1 VYYYIYDD
9 FLGEKRFEK
18 EVQKV
23 EGRLTDLGIAG
34 KIARLALFRNA
45 EDMIRDELRKGIE
58 TVVVV
63 GNDETVRKVVDV
75 ITQSGVAFGIIPIGP
90 KNEIARLL
98 GIPEGMPACDIL
110 SARIIETI
118 DMGSVNGRRFISG
131 LSIPNFSGEI
141 TCDNR
146 YRVYPKGEGSL
157 EVWNLFK
164 GSANDQGT
172 ISNPCDGKLETI
184 IRTKGKGGLKVFGR
198 KKAYE
203 SMIPLKAFAIRSDNP
218 MTLYADG
225 EKMEAT
231 RFDINVEPKALRT
244 ITGRNRLFEA

>member
-9 FLGEKRFEK
+9 YLGEKRFEK

-45 EDMIRDELRKGIE
+45 ESMIRDELRKGIE

-63 GNDETVRKVVDV
+63 GNDETVRKVIDV
-75 ITQSGVAFGIIPIGP
+75 IAQSGVVFGIIPIGP

-98 GIPEGMPACDIL
+98 GIPQGVAACDVL
-110 SARIIETI
+110 SARILETI

-131 LSIPNFSGEI
+131 LSIPEFSGEI
-141 TCDNR
+141 TCDDR
-146 YRVYPKGEGSL
+146 YRVYPKEDGAL
-157 EVWNLFK
+157 EVWNLYE
-164 GSANDQGT
+164 GSANDQGK

-184 IRTKGKGGLKVFGR
+184 IRTKPSSKLKLFGK

-203 SMIPLKAFAIRSDNP
+203 SMIPLESFAIRSSDP
-218 MTLYADG
+218 MILFADG
-225 EKMEAT
+225 ERMEAT
-231 RFDINVEPKALRT
+231 RFDVSVEAKVLRA
-244 ITGRNRLFEA
+244 ITGRSRLFET